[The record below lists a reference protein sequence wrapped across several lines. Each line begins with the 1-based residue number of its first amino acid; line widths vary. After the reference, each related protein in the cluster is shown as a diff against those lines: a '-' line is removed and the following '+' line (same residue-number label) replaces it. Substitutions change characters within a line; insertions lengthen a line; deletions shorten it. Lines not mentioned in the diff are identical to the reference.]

1 MAPGYSNLFSPAW
14 LTLSG
19 LLVGISIA
27 DLLSL
32 TPCAHPKRR
41 AGKARPDI
49 LCHLDLKPC
58 HPSRRQ
64 GDLRWWKEIA
74 GRSPQASSPAKL
86 LPDSHQE
93 AGGGFTGNLYSAKLM
108 PAYWSRNGI
117 AMSSV
122 ARHQPH
128 GTGLDGYPRPWPST
142 PIVVGHGP
150 ISVSITEV
158 CGNGTS
164 SLKRTAKKQRA
175 HLCERAMYIELRRRP
190 EGEAWSQ

>member
-128 GTGLDGYPRPWPST
+128 GTALDGYAQT
-142 PIVVGHGP
+142 LAADAN
-150 ISVSITEV
+150 
-158 CGNGTS
+158 CGWSRADLRLHNRGLREWHVLVEENGQ
-164 SLKRTAKKQRA
+164 KTARA
-175 HLCERAMYIELRRRP
+175 PL
-190 EGEAWSQ
+190 